1 MPTLLSVFDLP
12 EDVAKAAIKLRG
24 RGFEDLETYAP
35 APFED
40 VDGAFDSRPSKV
52 RVYTLLGGLFGVVAG
67 FAMQI
72 WMSWEWPIRV
82 GGKPYASI
90 PPFVVIGFEMAILF
104 AGILTLLGLLIVG
117 GLYPRKLRAG
127 YSSRF
132 SAEEFGLVVSCADC
146 DVAEIDAL
154 LRDHSAKEVTLVDS

>member
-1 MPTLLSVFDLP
+1 MPTLVSVFDLP
-12 EDVAKAAIKLRG
+12 DDVAQAAVKLRG
-24 RGFEDLETYAP
+24 RGFEELEIYSP
-35 APFED
+35 APFEIIND
-40 VDGAFDSRPSKV
+40 ALDARPSKV
-52 RVYTLLGGLFGVVAG
+52 RVYTLLGGLVGAVAG

-90 PPFVVIGFEMAILF
+90 PPYVVIGFEMTVLF
-104 AGILTLLGLLIVG
+104 AGVLTLLGLLAVG
-117 GLYPRKLRAG
+117 GLYPRKLRST

-132 SAEEFGLVVSCADC
+132 SAEEFGLAVSCADC

-154 LRDHSAKEVTLVDS
+154 LRGHSAKEVTVVEV

>member
-1 MPTLLSVFDLP
+1 MPTLVSVFDLP
-12 EDVAKAAIKLRG
+12 DDVATAAVKLRN
-24 RGFEDLETYAP
+24 RGFEDLEIYSP
-35 APFED
+35 APFENVAD
-40 VDGAFDSRPSKV
+40 ALDSRPSKV
-52 RVYTLLGGLFGVVAG
+52 RTYTLLGGLVGVVAG

-82 GGKPYASI
+82 GGKPFASI
-90 PPFVVIGFEMAILF
+90 PPYVIVGFEMTILF
-104 AGILTLLGLLIVG
+104 AGVLTLLGLLVVG
-117 GLYPRKLRAG
+117 GLYPRKLDAT

-154 LRDHSAKEVTLVDS
+154 LRGYSAKEVTLVEA